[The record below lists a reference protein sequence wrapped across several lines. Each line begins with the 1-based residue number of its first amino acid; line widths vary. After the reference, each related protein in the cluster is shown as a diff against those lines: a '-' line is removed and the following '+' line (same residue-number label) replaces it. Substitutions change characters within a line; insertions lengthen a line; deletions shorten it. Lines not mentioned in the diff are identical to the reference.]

1 MPKASVGAEKA
12 MNTYVADVRLPEG
25 GIARVMVQA
34 KSSNHARQLL
44 ELQYGRGRVF
54 NIHQR

>member
-1 MPKASVGAEKA
+1 MS

-34 KSSNHARQLL
+34 KNSNHARQLL
-44 ELQYGRGRVF
+44 ELQYGQGRVM